1 VNPHL
6 NLIKVAH
13 GVKVYLDV
21 AVVLPCTKLFNGNNW
36 MNYHFRITK
45 EENGYSAQ
53 CIEIPGCITEAD
65 SKKELYA
72 NMKEALELYIQEPES
87 SFDLA
92 PLLKID
98 IVEVPLD
105 HSKETIL

>member
-1 VNPHL
+1 
-6 NLIKVAH
+6 
-13 GVKVYLDV
+13 
-21 AVVLPCTKLFNGNNW
+21 

-65 SKKELYA
+65 SKKELYI

-87 SFDLA
+87 FSDLA
-92 PLLKID
+92 PLPKTSIRRNRR
-98 IVEVPLD
+98 IVKVALD
-105 HSKETIL
+105 RSKEKVLQKNSVIS